1 MTIKANNSLFDV
13 IKFKERPTIV
23 VIFSWTCR
31 KLYSC
36 TVLMFG
42 RWMDVLLY
50 PELAL
55 NLVLS
60 NPSNPGLKIGC
71 PERLMLPCKFQMLP
85 VKIMRFGMTGWQ
97 AGMKGME
104 IGRKGL
110 LLQNLCKRGIQDSS
124 LIKPDQV
131 LPLRSS
137 SKSSPFILLNL
148 R

>member
-1 MTIKANNSLFDV
+1 
-13 IKFKERPTIV
+13 
-23 VIFSWTCR
+23 
-31 KLYSC
+31 
-36 TVLMFG
+36 
-42 RWMDVLLY
+42 MDVLLY

-104 IGRKGL
+104 NGRKGL
-110 LLQNLCKRGIQDSS
+110 FLQNLCKRGIQDSS

-137 SKSSPFILLNL
+137 SESSPFILLNL

>member
-1 MTIKANNSLFDV
+1 MMTIKANNSLFDV

-104 IGRKGL
+104 NGRKGL
-110 LLQNLCKRGIQDSS
+110 FLQNLCKRGIQDSS

-131 LPLRSS
+131 LSLYPMFHWFFLSC
-137 SKSSPFILLNL
+137 
-148 R
+148 